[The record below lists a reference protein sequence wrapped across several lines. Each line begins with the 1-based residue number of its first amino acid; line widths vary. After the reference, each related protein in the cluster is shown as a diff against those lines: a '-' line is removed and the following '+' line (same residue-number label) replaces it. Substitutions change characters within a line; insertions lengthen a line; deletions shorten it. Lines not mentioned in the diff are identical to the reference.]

1 MSMESPVNQEIVPT
15 FDPFPIVRI
24 AHIAADSPEPSWLI
38 TSLWGEQ
45 AVGFVG
51 GTPKS
56 NKTWLALELAVAVAS
71 GTPCL
76 GRFAVTE
83 PGHVLLYA
91 AEDNAPAIR
100 RRVAAIARAR
110 RLDLDRL
117 AVGLFTESA
126 LQLDLPGHQHRL
138 AATLEKVKPRMLVL
152 DPLVRLHRGDEN
164 SASDTSYLLAFL
176 RGLQREHGVAIV
188 VVHHTRKSGSAG
200 QPGQA
205 LRGSGDLHAW
215 SDSSLYL
222 LYRNGRL
229 ELHAEHRNHPAPK
242 PLAVELAT
250 HPEHLVVADI
260 DGDALPDR
268 VGNFR
273 RLVVDALSDAPMTRT
288 ALRDKLRIRNE
299 TLGELLLR
307 MEAEGLV
314 RRAHGLL
321 TVPRSV
327 P

>member
-1 MSMESPVNQEIVPT
+1 MEIPMNSEVPVV
-15 FDPFPIVRI
+15 DPFPVVRI
-24 AHIAADSPEPSWLI
+24 AHIAADRSKPAWLI
-38 TSLWGEQ
+38 ASLWGEQ

-76 GRFAVTE
+76 GRFAVTD

-91 AEDNAPAIR
+91 AEDNASAIK
-100 RRVAAIARAR
+100 RRVAAITCAR
-110 RLDLDRL
+110 RIDLDRL
-117 AVGLFTESA
+117 AVGLITEPA

-138 AATLEKVKPRMLVL
+138 AATLEKLKPRMLVL

-164 SASDTSYLLAFL
+164 SASDTSSLLAFL

-188 VVHHTRKSGSAG
+188 VVHHTRKSGSTG

-205 LRGSGDLHAW
+205 LRSSGDLHAW

-222 LYRNGRL
+222 LHRSGRL
-229 ELHAEHRNHPAPK
+229 ELHAEHRNHPTPD

-250 HPEHLVVADI
+250 EPEHLVVTDI
-260 DGDALPDR
+260 HGDGLASG
-268 VGNFR
+268 VGDLR
-273 RLVVDALSDAPMTRT
+273 RQIVEVLTGEPMTRT
-288 ALRDKLRIRNE
+288 ALRDRLRIRNE
-299 TLGELLLR
+299 TLGQLLSGL
-307 MEAEGLV
+307 EADGRV
-314 RRAHGLL
+314 RRVEGRL
-321 TVPRSV
+321 TVPRS
-327 P
+327 PP